1 MQVIG
6 RIVAVFRNLRPP
18 TGWNLAVLVVTGVF
32 VGLVAGVAHVSRAT
46 SYLSNDPRACINCHI
61 MTPEYASWDRGSHGR
76 VTVCNDCH
84 VPHDNFVRKYFFK
97 AKDGA
102 RHATMFT
109 LRMEPQV
116 IRMHEAGQT
125 VVMENCL
132 RCHGNLFAGNPTSSV
147 KGLASA
153 AVHKNDGRL
162 CWECHRETPHGRV
175 HSLSSTPDA
184 RVPPIESSLPE
195 WLERSLSQEKTR

>member
-1 MQVIG
+1 MIDRLV
-6 RIVAVFRNLRPP
+6 RVFQSLRPP
-18 TGWNLAVLVVTGVF
+18 ASWNLAVLLVVGALA
-32 VGLVAGVAHVSRAT
+32 GLGAGIAHVSRAT
-46 SYLSNDPRACINCHI
+46 SYLSDDPRACINCHI
-61 MTPEYASWDRGSHGR
+61 MVPEYKSWERGSHGR
-76 VTVCNDCH
+76 VATCNDCH
-84 VPHDNFVRKYFFK
+84 VPHDNLARKYFFK

-116 IRMHEAGQT
+116 IRMHEAGQA

-132 RCHGNLFAGNPTSSV
+132 RCHGNLFAGNMTSSV

-153 AVHKNDGRL
+153 AVHKDDGRL

-175 HSLSSTPDA
+175 HSLSSTPGA
-184 RVPPIESSLPE
+184 RVPPLESTLPA
-195 WLERSLSQEKTR
+195 WLERTLSQEKPR